1 MARTMQVGPRSG
13 RVSRLRQFANMNLG
27 VKMLGNM
34 RQNQEFRKDDLD
46 VLDQY
51 YEGSQYDD
59 LQDWEDA
66 LDSDDYVSIRKRKPR
81 ILFNVAKLVVDK
93 VAAKLMGKAVF
104 PTFVIEDDPDDTTF
118 FATVVK
124 AANLRRN
131 LMDPIKH
138 LLVSGSVFVRYFL
151 VNGNIQIEWANAK
164 FCYPVFDAMG
174 NLAQLEIKY
183 VYEDEND
190 KDSQGEFRKKWYRL
204 ILTKTSDTLYDNP
217 EYREN
222 VEPQFAVVNTNNH
235 GLGWVQGEWLR
246 TARDKFNPDGAGIYS
261 DPGVMSFMDDLNY
274 SLSQSSQAVGY
285 NQDPQITVNN
295 VDEDELETLIRSSQK
310 AWNLG
315 REGEAKYLE
324 TSLDGVKEAREQRD
338 EMRERMFNVLRIVI
352 HDPDKMGGDAQSG
365 TALELLHAPLLE
377 LIDELRAMIEG
388 DLSSLVIKI
397 GLTCLIMNAKGL
409 ATVIEAPAGYMPG
422 SLDIMVQWPAI
433 FPPTLTDMQAMATV
447 AQTLT
452 QANIVSRE
460 TMTRWIAT
468 MTNIIDNVDEELEKI
483 AAQPVMNP
491 FGDSGFGGFG
501 DKPGGGQ

>member
-27 VKMLGNM
+27 VKMLGNI
-34 RQNQEFRKDDLD
+34 RQNQEFRKDELD

-59 LQDWEDA
+59 LQDWEEA
-66 LDSDDYVSIRKRKPR
+66 VASDDYVEIRKRKPR
-81 ILFNVAKLVVDK
+81 VLFNVAKLVVDK
-93 VAAKLMGKAVF
+93 VAAKLMGKSVF

-131 LMDPIKH
+131 LLDPIKH
-138 LLVSGSVFVRYFL
+138 MLVSGSVFVRYFL

-174 NLAQLEIKY
+174 NLDTLEIKY

-190 KDSQGEFRKKWYRL
+190 KDAQGNFKKKWYRL
-204 ILTKTSDTLYDNP
+204 VLTKVSDTLFDNP

-222 VEPQFAVVNTNNH
+222 VEPTFNVVKTNEH

-246 TARDKFNPDGAGIYS
+246 TGRDKFNPDGAGIYS

-285 NQDPQITVNN
+285 NQEPQLWVNN
-295 VDEDELETLIRSSQK
+295 VDEDELETLIKSSTK

-315 REGEAKYLE
+315 REGKAEYLE
-324 TSLDGVKEAREQRD
+324 TNLTSVEQAREQRD
-338 EMRERMFNVLRIVI
+338 ETRERMFNVLRIVI
-352 HDPDKMGGDAQSG
+352 HDPEKMSGDAQSG
-365 TALELLHAPLLE
+365 AALELLHAPMLE
-377 LIDELRAMIEG
+377 LIDEIRSMIES
-388 DLSSLVIKI
+388 DLASLVTKI
-397 GLTCLIMNAKGL
+397 GLTCLILNANGMQ
-409 ATVIEAPAGYMPG
+409 TVIEAPAGYMPG
-422 SLDIMVQWPAI
+422 SLDIMIQWPAI
-433 FPPTLTDMQAMATV
+433 FPPTLTDLQSMATL

-483 AAQPVMNP
+483 ASQPVMNP
-491 FGDSGFGGFG
+491 FGDSGFGGFNE
-501 DKPGGGQ
+501 GGGAK